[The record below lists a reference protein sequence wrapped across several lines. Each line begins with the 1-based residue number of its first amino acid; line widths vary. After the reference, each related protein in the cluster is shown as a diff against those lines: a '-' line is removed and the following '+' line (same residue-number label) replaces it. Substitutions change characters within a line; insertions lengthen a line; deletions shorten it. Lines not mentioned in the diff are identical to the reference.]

1 MNKMFW
7 EQMNRFTN
15 LERFKSLTEASRD
28 SNISQSTWS
37 RDINELEKNFGF
49 KLITRKYN
57 GVKFTEKGKD
67 LLKIINNFKK
77 NIDNLRGI

>member
-7 EQMNRFTN
+7 EQMKRFAN

-49 KLITRKYN
+49 KLITRKYD

-77 NIDNLRGI
+77 NIDNLRRI

>member
-1 MNKMFW
+1 MFW